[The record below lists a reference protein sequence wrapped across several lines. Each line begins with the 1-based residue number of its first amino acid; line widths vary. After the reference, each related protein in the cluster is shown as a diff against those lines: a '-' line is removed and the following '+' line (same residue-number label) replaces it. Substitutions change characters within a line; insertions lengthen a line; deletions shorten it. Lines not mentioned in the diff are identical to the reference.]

1 MATCERCGG
10 EGIII
15 TCCDDICNGIGHCI
29 HGDGEET
36 CPDCHGEG
44 DDLED
49 YDDFGIE
56 EGYDLPEIR
65 CRWCGSPLVL
75 GRCAICDVG
84 NVIPQRA

>member
-10 EGIII
+10 EGVII

-29 HGDGEET
+29 HGDGEEV

-49 YDDFGIE
+49 YDDYGLE
-56 EGYDLPEIR
+56 ERYDPLTPH
-65 CRWCGSPLVL
+65 CRWCGEPLL
-75 GRCAICDVG
+75 FGRCITCDPIGTV
-84 NVIPQRA
+84 PQRP